1 MPFVGSRL
9 EAPLGQLL
17 KSQKAKLHGK
27 DGTEAAESGSILASL
42 FEKLVLIMVV
52 YFVVSIVNS
61 LAQNYHQRLQK
72 QKQSSKNPRK
82 SQATVKQA

>member
-1 MPFVGSRL
+1 L

-27 DGTEAAESGSILASL
+27 EGTESAEGGSILASL

-52 YFVVSIVNS
+52 YFLVSIVNS

-72 QKQSSKNPRK
+72 RKQSSKNYRK
-82 SQATVKQA
+82 NQVTVKQA